1 MNSMWIELIKDLTED
16 CNFRVPVSE
25 SQLLEVENSLN
36 VKLPDTLK
44 ELLLESNGVNGEY
57 GCEIVWTLERIKKDN
72 IEFRNNLDFKDLYM
86 PFDHLLF
93 FSDAG
98 NGDQFAFPILNGKI
112 IKEDIYVWNHEDD
125 SRTWISSTLSS
136 FIRGWLNGALSV

>member
-1 MNSMWIELIKDLTED
+1 MWMELIKELTND
-16 CNFRVPVSE
+16 CKFRVSVSE
-25 SQLLEVENSLN
+25 SQLLEVEDSLN

-44 ELLLESNGVNGEY
+44 ELLLESNGVIGEY

-98 NGDQFAFPILNGKI
+98 NGDQFAYPILNGKI
-112 IKEDIYVWNHEDD
+112 MKEDIYVWNHEDD
-125 SRTWISSTLSS
+125 SRTWISSNLSS
-136 FIRGWLNGALSV
+136 FIRGWLNGAISV